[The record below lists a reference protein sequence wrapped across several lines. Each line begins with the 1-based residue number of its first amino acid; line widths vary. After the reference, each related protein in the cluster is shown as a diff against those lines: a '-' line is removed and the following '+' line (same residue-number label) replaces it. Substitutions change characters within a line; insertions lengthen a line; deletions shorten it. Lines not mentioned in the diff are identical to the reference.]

1 MSVSTLTATAR
12 LPVAPPARRAVA
24 LWLFF
29 GAAMIFAMV
38 VIGGVTRLTES
49 GLSIVRWEP
58 ISGTLPPLSEADW
71 QTQFTLYQ
79 QSPQYQQV
87 NRGMSLAEFKT
98 IFWWEF
104 IHRLW
109 GRLIGVVFALPM
121 LIFWL
126 RGAFDGAL
134 KRRVLLLFALGGVQ
148 GAIGWWMVASGLRD
162 VPAVSAYRLATHLG
176 MALVI
181 YALTLWTALGLVQPR
196 TASPALA
203 TEKRA
208 ATGML
213 ALIAVTILAG
223 AFVAGLDAGMIYNEF
238 PFMGDGL
245 VPPDYRNPA
254 LTFVQNIFENHAAVQ
269 FHHRVLA
276 MGVVVGAIGLGLW
289 LWGRAAAVRGWL
301 LALLGAVVLQ
311 VILGILTLLYQ
322 VPVDLGAAHQAGAV
336 VLLTAAIGLCHR
348 LQVSS
353 TAK

>member
-1 MSVSTLTATAR
+1 MSLSMVS
-12 LPVAPPARRAVA
+12 PVALRPPPSRRAVA

-58 ISGTLPPLSEADW
+58 VSGTLPPLSDTAW
-71 QTQFTLYQ
+71 QEQFTRYQ

-87 NRGMSLAEFKT
+87 NQGMSLAEFKT
-98 IFWWEF
+98 IFWWEY

-109 GRLIGVVFALPM
+109 GRLIGIVFAVPM
-121 LIFWL
+121 LVFWL

-134 KRRVLLLFALGGVQ
+134 KQRVLVLFALGGIQ

-181 YALTLWTALGLVQPR
+181 YALTLWTAFGLVQPR
-196 TASPALA
+196 ASLPRLVP
-203 TEKRA
+203 EKRA
-208 ATGML
+208 ATATL
-213 ALIAVTILAG
+213 AAIALTVLAG

-245 VPPDYRNPA
+245 VPPDYHHPGLSTLR
-254 LTFVQNIFENHAAVQ
+254 NIFENHAAVQ

-276 MGVVVGAIGLGLW
+276 LLTTGLVISLCMGLW
-289 LWGRAAAVRGWL
+289 NRAPQARGWL
-301 LALLGAVVLQ
+301 LALLGAVIAQ
-311 VILGILTLLYQ
+311 GGLGVLTLLHQ
-322 VPVDLGAAHQAGAV
+322 VPVNLGAAHQAGAV
-336 VLLTAAIGLCHR
+336 ILLTAAIGVCHR
-348 LQVSS
+348 LRVEQIPSE
-353 TAK
+353 

>member
-1 MSVSTLTATAR
+1 MSVSMVS
-12 LPVAPPARRAVA
+12 PVALRSAPSRRAVA

-58 ISGTLPPLSEADW
+58 VSGTLPPLTDAAW
-71 QTQFTLYQ
+71 QEQFTRYQ

-98 IFWWEF
+98 IFWWEY

-109 GRLIGVVFALPM
+109 GRLIGIVFAVPM

-126 RGAFDGAL
+126 RGAFDGPL
-134 KRRVLLLFALGGVQ
+134 KRRVLVLFALGGIQ

-196 TASPALA
+196 TTALSFGA
-203 TEKRA
+203 EKRS
-208 ATGML
+208 AT
-213 ALIAVTILAG
+213 AVLVTISLTILAG

-245 VPPDYRNPA
+245 VPPDYHHPGLSAVR
-254 LTFVQNIFENHAAVQ
+254 NIFENHAAVQ
-269 FHHRVLA
+269 FNHRVLA
-276 MGVVVGAIGLGLW
+276 MVTAGLVIGLCIGLW
-289 LWGRAAAVRGWL
+289 NRAPQARGWL
-301 LALLGAVVLQ
+301 LALLGAVALQ
-311 VILGILTLLYQ
+311 VILGILTLLHQ
-322 VPVDLGAAHQAGAV
+322 VPVSLGAAHQAGAV
-336 VLLTAAIGLCHR
+336 VLLTAAIGVCHR
-348 LQVSS
+348 LRVNS
-353 TAK
+353 TVG

>member
-12 LPVAPPARRAVA
+12 PALAPPARRAVA

-109 GRLIGVVFALPM
+109 GRLIGVVFAVPM

-134 KRRVLLLFALGGVQ
+134 KRRVLLLFALGGLQ

-181 YALTLWTALGLVQPR
+181 YALTLWTAFGLVQPR
-196 TASPALA
+196 AA
-203 TEKRA
+203 TPNRAAEKRA
-208 ATGML
+208 ATGFL

-254 LTFVQNIFENHAAVQ
+254 LSVVQNIFENHAAVQ

-276 MGVVVGAIGLGLW
+276 M
-289 LWGRAAAVRGWL
+289 AV
-301 LALLGAVVLQ
+301 A
-311 VILGILTLLYQ
+311 
-322 VPVDLGAAHQAGAV
+322 AGAW
-336 VLLTAAIGLCHR
+336 A
-348 LQVSS
+348 
-353 TAK
+353 